1 MPSAVAST
9 GPDRE
14 WLRRLCGTIAV
25 LVTLGGGS
33 ALAGPDLKAGGT
45 LQLVT
50 PSEQSVPSVG
60 RIRGSVAPAL
70 VDLLTL
76 TPRDGRQIG
85 GGLNLSVEP
94 SETQTGTPRV
104 GVDFTDRAL
113 GVDFTLFGSVG
124 DTAQRYGVSSLAPAE
139 PVARFALSAAS
150 VDPTFDPERGNAW
163 QVGGRIGYD
172 GFSFGADL
180 AQGDDLKLG
189 RLLTDYRLGMSYAGT
204 NWQVG
209 LKYVRSL
216 SEREQQI
223 PDTADALE
231 IGGAWQLNGSIGL
244 VGGIQ
249 FWDQGSSAGLDSE
262 ANRDALI
269 FLGTRIQF

>member
-1 MPSAVAST
+1 M
-9 GPDRE
+9 
-14 WLRRLCGTIAV
+14 
-25 LVTLGGGS
+25 LVTLGCGS
-33 ALAGPDLKAGGT
+33 ALAGSDLKAGGT
-45 LQLVT
+45 LQLVA
-50 PSEQSVPSVG
+50 PAEQSVPSVG
-60 RIRGSVAPAL
+60 RIHGSDAPAL

-76 TPRDGRQIG
+76 TPRDGGQSA

-94 SETQTGTPRV
+94 AETQAGISRV

-113 GVDFTLFGSVG
+113 GVDFTFFGSVG
-124 DTAQRYGVSSLAPAE
+124 DTAPRYGVSSLAPAE
-139 PVARFALSAAS
+139 PVTRFALSAAS

-180 AQGDDLKLG
+180 AQGDDLVLG
-189 RLLTDYRLGMSYAGT
+189 RLLTDYRLGMSYAGA

-216 SEREQQI
+216 SERDQQI
-223 PDTADALE
+223 PDIADALE

-249 FWDQGSSAGLDSE
+249 FWDQGPSAGLDSE
-262 ANRDALI
+262 TNRDALI